1 MVFHKNFVDGWFSL
15 FYNKHIPIE
24 KGTSMITEL
33 AIYEGKG
40 FDPHENLAIEKHL
53 MDITPKGRCV
63 LYLWQNQN
71 TVVIGKNQNAWLECR
86 TSLLEEEGG
95 KLARRLSGGGA
106 VFHDL
111 GNLNF
116 TFIMPK
122 EDYDLDKQVTVI
134 QRACAF
140 AGIAAE
146 KSGRNDLLAY
156 GRKFSGNAF
165 YQNATHAYHH
175 GTLMVDVDK
184 DKLGRYLSPPKAKL
198 EAKGVASVRSRVV
211 NLKELAPELTIDL
224 MKEYMA
230 KAFAEVYGFDAT
242 RLELQE
248 ADWAEIAALKETYGS
263 WDYLYGTPLPFSFQ
277 CEARYSWGH
286 IQLQLDAKNG
296 IVIGAKVYSDAMD
309 WTLPEVIENA
319 LVGCR
324 FDTAQMQ
331 ATLKGT
337 VADAVVQEDLCAMLA
352 EQVL

>member
-1 MVFHKNFVDGWFSL
+1 MVF
-15 FYNKHIPIE
+15 YNNPIPTR
-24 KGTSMITEL
+24 KGTIMITEL
-33 AIYEGKG
+33 RIFEGAG

-53 MDITPKGRCV
+53 MDITPKGCCV

-122 EDYDLDKQVTVI
+122 EDYDLDKQVSVI
-134 QRACAF
+134 QKACAL
-140 AGIAAE
+140 AGIKAE
-146 KSGRNDLLAY
+146 KSGRNDLLAD

-165 YQNATHAYHH
+165 YQNASHAYHH

-184 DKLGRYLSPPKAKL
+184 EKLGRYLSPPKAKL

-211 NLKELAPELTIDL
+211 NLKELAPQLTIDL
-224 MKEYMA
+224 MKQYMA
-230 KAFAEVYGFDAT
+230 KAFAEVYGSEAT
-242 RLELQE
+242 ALSLKDEDL
-248 ADWAEIAALKETYGS
+248 AEIAALKEKYSS
-263 WDYLYGTPLPFSFQ
+263 WEYLFGTPLPFSFE
-277 CEARYSWGH
+277 CESHFGWGH
-286 IQLQLDAKNG
+286 IHLQLDAKNG
-296 IVIGAKVYSDAMD
+296 IVTGVKVYSDSMD
-309 WTLPEVIENA
+309 WALPETAENA
-319 LVGCR
+319 LMGCR

-331 ATLKGT
+331 SALRNTIS
-337 VADAVVQEDLCAMLA
+337 DQAVCDDLCQMLA
-352 EQVL
+352 EQTL

>member
-1 MVFHKNFVDGWFSL
+1 
-15 FYNKHIPIE
+15 
-24 KGTSMITEL
+24 MITEL
-33 AIYEGKG
+33 RIFHGKG

-140 AGIAAE
+140 AGIYAE
-146 KSGRNDLLAY
+146 KSGRNDLLAD

-175 GTLMVDVDK
+175 GTLMVHVDK
-184 DKLGRYLSPPKAKL
+184 EKLGRYLSPPKAKL

-211 NLKELAPELTIDL
+211 NLKELSPDLTIDL

-230 KAFAEVYGFDAT
+230 RAFAEVYGYDAPMM
-242 RLELQE
+242 ELKK
-248 ADWAEIAALKETYGS
+248 ADWAEIGALTEKYGS
-263 WDYLYGTPLPFSFQ
+263 WEYLFGTPLPFSFQ
-277 CEARYSWGH
+277 CEAHFGWGH
-286 IQLQLDAKNG
+286 IQLQLDAKCG
-296 IVIGAKVYSDAMD
+296 IVTGAKVYSDAMD
-309 WTLPEVIENA
+309 WTLPETIESA
-319 LVGCR
+319 LTGCR
-324 FDTAQMQ
+324 FDTANMQ
-331 ATLKGT
+331 EALKNNIT
-337 VADAVVQEDLCAMLA
+337 DQTICEDLCQILA